1 MNTTELF
8 LIAMADGGYHP
19 QEDAFLAEVA
29 RIFGLDDRCFRV
41 MRARFVEG
49 VPRDPYEVLG
59 IPPDASLAEA
69 RKAWRAAV
77 KESHPDAM
85 IARGVPAEAVKLAER
100 RLIAINADTGKVCE
114 GFGNQG
120 VVDLTTG
127 IGPFTAGAHFADED
141 VVAHAVDNGFIGETD
156 RDKAAPRQR
165 QEIGGIRG
173 PIQHHTGRHR
183 HREAAREGAAI
194 GARERP
200 RATVEIIEHCIG
212 IADGGL
218 SRSGSNASE
227 HCRGGQSKADLH
239 FHFPMAS

>member
-1 MNTTELF
+1 MFNHSGEALCADDRNVLVDLLEGLF

-100 RLIAINADTGKVCE
+100 RLIAINAAWAE
-114 GFGNQG
+114 LQ
-120 VVDLTTG
+120 
-127 IGPFTAGAHFADED
+127 E
-141 VVAHAVDNGFIGETD
+141 
-156 RDKAAPRQR
+156 RRAA
-165 QEIGGIRG
+165 
-173 PIQHHTGRHR
+173 
-183 HREAAREGAAI
+183 
-194 GARERP
+194 
-200 RATVEIIEHCIG
+200 
-212 IADGGL
+212 
-218 SRSGSNASE
+218 
-227 HCRGGQSKADLH
+227 
-239 FHFPMAS
+239 